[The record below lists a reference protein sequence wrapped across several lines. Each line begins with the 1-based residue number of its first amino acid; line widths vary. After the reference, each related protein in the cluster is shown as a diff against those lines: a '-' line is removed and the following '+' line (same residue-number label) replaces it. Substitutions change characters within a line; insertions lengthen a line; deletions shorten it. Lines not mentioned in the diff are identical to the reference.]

1 MTKAAS
7 DLEAVLGDL
16 QRAARSNGAKVSVGE
31 IVATFGRRSF
41 GPLLLLTGLLGMTPV
56 AAIPSAP
63 SIIALITVLIAGQL
77 LFGRETIW
85 LPRFLENLSVK
96 SERVAKAARMA
107 KKPMHIAERIVRPR
121 LLSLTT
127 PMADRL
133 VALACVLVA
142 ICVPPLELLPF
153 VAFVPSLAI
162 FAFGL
167 SLVTR
172 DGALVLIA
180 LSISAAVLG
189 LIGWRLVGA

>member
-1 MTKAAS
+1 MARRTG

-16 QRAARSNGAKVSVGE
+16 QRAAKSNGAKVSVGE
-31 IVATFGRRSF
+31 IVETFGKRSF

-56 AAIPSAP
+56 AAVPSAP

-85 LPRFLENLSVK
+85 LPGFLEKLSVK
-96 SERVAKAARMA
+96 AARVAKAARIA
-107 KKPMHIAERIVRPR
+107 KRPVHIADRITRPR
-121 LLSLTT
+121 MLILTT
-127 PMADRL
+127 PLADRL

-142 ICVPPLELLPF
+142 ACVPPLEFLPF

-167 SLVTR
+167 SLVAR
-172 DGALVLIA
+172 DGLLVLIA
-180 LSISAAVLG
+180 LTISVGTMALIAWKALG
-189 LIGWRLVGA
+189 G

>member
-1 MTKAAS
+1 MAKAAS

-16 QRAARSNGAKVSVGE
+16 QRAAKSNGAKVSVGE
-31 IVATFGRRSF
+31 IVETFGKRSF

-85 LPRFLENLSVK
+85 LPGFLEKLSVK
-96 SERVAKAARMA
+96 AERVAKAARVA
-107 KKPMHIAERIVRPR
+107 QKPVHIADRIVRPR
-121 LLSLTT
+121 LQPLTT
-127 PMADRL
+127 PLADRV

-142 ICVPPLELLPF
+142 ICVPPLEFLPF

-167 SLVTR
+167 SLVAR
-172 DGALVLIA
+172 DGLLVLIA
-180 LSISAAVLG
+180 LTLTAGVLG
-189 LIGWRLVGA
+189 LIAWRVLA